1 MSRRHL
7 GFLALGVAAVSF
19 SGVLIRLADAPSLTI
34 AFYRNL
40 IATGILLPLAVK
52 GRADELRSLSARQ
65 WAIAVLAGFLLAAHF
80 ATWIPSL
87 SYISIGASTVLVT
100 TVPVWVAILGRLLG
114 VRIEPRTL
122 AGIALSLAG
131 AAVVFGRDLGSPD
144 ARGDALALAGAVAGA
159 GYFLSGRSLR
169 RQVSLLAYVG
179 IAYAVCSTVLA
190 VVVVAAGQQLSGFPP
205 KVWLLFLLMALG
217 PQILGHTV
225 FNHLLSDVEPGVIA
239 IAVTAEPVGATVLAF
254 AFFGE
259 VPPWTAFAGG
269 ALILAGIWVTVSR
282 RTVVATPLR

>member
-87 SYISIGASTVLVT
+87 SYISIGASTVLV
-100 TVPVWVAILGRLLG
+100 L
-114 VRIEPRTL
+114 
-122 AGIALSLAG
+122 
-131 AAVVFGRDLGSPD
+131 
-144 ARGDALALAGAVAGA
+144 
-159 GYFLSGRSLR
+159 
-169 RQVSLLAYVG
+169 
-179 IAYAVCSTVLA
+179 
-190 VVVVAAGQQLSGFPP
+190 AAGTLHAR
-205 KVWLLFLLMALG
+205 LR
-217 PQILGHTV
+217 
-225 FNHLLSDVEPGVIA
+225 EPGSD
-239 IAVTAEPVGATVLAF
+239 G
-254 AFFGE
+254 
-259 VPPWTAFAGG
+259 
-269 ALILAGIWVTVSR
+269 
-282 RTVVATPLR
+282 